1 MQCPVASPQW
11 IVVSINGGFRYSMHS
26 VRFVVKSA
34 ELSIYQCHRTVGITE
49 TNGKPLCWVRLK
61 QFPLVVVVVE
71 IDKVLL

>member
-1 MQCPVASPQW
+1 
-11 IVVSINGGFRYSMHS
+11 MHS

-34 ELSIYQCHRTVGITE
+34 ELSIYQCHRTLGITE
-49 TNGKPLCWVRLK
+49 TNGNPLCWVHLK